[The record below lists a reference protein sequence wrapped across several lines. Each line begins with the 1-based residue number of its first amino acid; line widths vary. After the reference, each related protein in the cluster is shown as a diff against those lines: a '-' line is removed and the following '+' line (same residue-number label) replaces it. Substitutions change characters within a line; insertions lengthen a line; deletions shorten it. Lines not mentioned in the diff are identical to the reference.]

1 MRNYPKIKLIE
12 TARHRNG
19 VGGVPFTVSI
29 FKDLDD
35 NKTMLGIQFDSDKP
49 CDIYTAVFDLDK
61 LKESEIGFGDNS
73 FRGDVY
79 HTNLKNLTKGA

>member
-1 MRNYPKIKLIE
+1 MRNYPKIELID

-35 NKTMLGIQFDSDKP
+35 NKTMLGIQFDSENP
-49 CDIYTAVFDLDK
+49 NDIYTAVFDLDL
-61 LKESEIGFGDNS
+61 LKEDWIEFGRNS

-79 HTNLKNLTKGA
+79 HHNLKNLTKE